1 MTDLPQLEYLL
12 IDAARRRRRMRRA
25 RRGAI
30 RTLAAVAIVALTFA
44 IVPRIGREEPDR
56 EIPAN
61 SRTPAP
67 TVPGKPTPRAA
78 DFYSV
83 LTRPAGPDDSVRGL
97 AEARKLVQLGHATA
111 WLVPRRGAVCLVLQF
126 QDRNV
131 SGCRH
136 KLADVRY
143 PLVVALP
150 GRPDRGDPQRVIAA
164 VFPDT
169 AKNISVIPA
178 VRSVRSGN
186 ALLIAEGDTAQ
197 LLRWRVSSR
206 APLRT
211 LTFPPGGGFMLHAR
225 ETSPASIPADTG

>member
-1 MTDLPQLEYLL
+1 MTDLPQLETLL
-12 IDAARRRRRMRRA
+12 IDAARRRRRTRRV
-25 RRGAI
+25 RRGAVRALVAI
-30 RTLAAVAIVALTFA
+30 AIVALAFV
-44 IVPRIGREEPDR
+44 IVPRVGREAPDD
-56 EIPAN
+56 EIPAK
-61 SRTPAP
+61 SPTPAP
-67 TVPGKPTPRAA
+67 TVAGKPTPRAA

-83 LTRPAGPDDSVRGL
+83 LKRPAGPDDAVRGL

-111 WLVPRRGAVCLVLQF
+111 YLVPRRGAVCLVVQWHD
-126 QDRNV
+126 QNV

-150 GRPDRGDPQRVIAA
+150 GRPDRGDPQRLIAA

-169 AKNISVIPA
+169 ARNISVIPA
-178 VRSVRSGN
+178 VRSARSGN

-197 LLRWRVSSR
+197 LLRWQIRSQ
-206 APLRT
+206 APPRT

-225 ETSPASIPADTG
+225 EESPASIPAESG